1 MDINQL
7 KYFISVAQ
15 TLNFTEAAR
24 RNELTQPSI
33 SHHISEL
40 EKQVGAKL
48 FIRDKRSV
56 TLTAA
61 GQELLPF
68 AMEIVETAENAVLRA
83 RQAEENATGHIA
95 ISAVT
100 AASEVL
106 SQCLSAFSSR
116 YPDILVDISFTSGR
130 EQVIAMNA
138 NKYDFHFALE
148 DMVPSGGN
156 FDYIISNEDD
166 LCLVLPKGHPM
177 AGKPLDF
184 SKLRHERFIIAS
196 ETDSPAMYAQIMDVC
211 RARDY
216 EPKII
221 NRYDRA
227 EAVVLSVGAGLGISI
242 VPRAISKVFFSE
254 KVEVVPIDG
263 PDTKRVYVVAWHK
276 QMTNA
281 AAKRFLDIVK
291 EVLKR

>member
-68 AMEIVETAENAVLRA
+68 AMEIVEKAENSVMRA
-83 RQAEENATGHIA
+83 ARLKKCEGHIA

-100 AASEVL
+100 AASVVL
-106 SQCLSAFSSR
+106 SLACRLFH
-116 YPDILVDISFTSGR
+116 PDILISLWTSALLGR

-138 NKYDFHFALE
+138 NKYDFIFRCGTWFHP
-148 DMVPSGGN
+148 VGN
-156 FDYIISNEDD
+156 FDYIY
-166 LCLVLPKGHPM
+166 PM
-177 AGKPLDF
+177 
-184 SKLRHERFIIAS
+184 
-196 ETDSPAMYAQIMDVC
+196 
-211 RARDY
+211 
-216 EPKII
+216 
-221 NRYDRA
+221 
-227 EAVVLSVGAGLGISI
+227 
-242 VPRAISKVFFSE
+242 
-254 KVEVVPIDG
+254 
-263 PDTKRVYVVAWHK
+263 
-276 QMTNA
+276 
-281 AAKRFLDIVK
+281 
-291 EVLKR
+291 

>member
-7 KYFISVAQ
+7 KYFITVAQ
-15 TLNFTEAAR
+15 TLNFSEAAR
-24 RNELTQPSI
+24 RHKITQPSI
-33 SHHISEL
+33 SHHINEL
-40 EKQVGAKL
+40 EKRVGVKL
-48 FIRDKRSV
+48 FLRDKRRV

-61 GQELLPF
+61 GQELLPH
-68 AMEIVETAENAVLRA
+68 AMEIVQAAQNALLKA
-83 RQAEENATGHIA
+83 RQAEENAAGHIS

-106 SQCLSAFSSR
+106 SRCLSIFSVK

-148 DMVPSGGN
+148 DMVPAGGN

-177 AGKPLDF
+177 AGQPLDF
-184 SKLRHERFIIAS
+184 SKLRNERFIIAS
-196 ETDSPAMYAQIMDVC
+196 ETDSPAMYEQIMNVC
-211 RARDY
+211 RARNY
-216 EPKII
+216 KPKIV
-221 NRYDRA
+221 NRYDRV
-227 EAVVLSVGAGLGISI
+227 EAVVLSVAAGLGISI

-276 QMTNA
+276 RITNT
-281 AAKRFLDIVK
+281 AAKRFLEIVK
-291 EVLKR
+291 ELLT